1 MKPRQSAFTL
11 IELLV
16 VIAIIGILAGLLLP
30 VLSAA
35 KQKAIGIRCLN
46 NYKQLGLAWF
56 SYASDNN
63 DVLAINSDENVH
75 GNKANWTC
83 PYGVSLD
90 WSTQAKNTNTLYL
103 TVDSPTLGTAL
114 LGPLVASEVQIFLC
128 PSDKFLS
135 APQRA
140 AGFQNRI
147 RSCAMNGGVGGG
159 SKWFSSST
167 TANPSP
173 WPAFYGVNKMSDFH
187 SPGPSQCWVMM
198 DEHPDSDDDATFYV
212 NPGDVSPSNPNW
224 DGSFTELPGSMHR
237 KSAGMVFADGHGEL
251 HKWIG
256 TATTPAVRY
265 SINQNVRATDGGS
278 QQDLIWMAQH
288 TPAN

>member
-35 KQKAIGIRCLN
+35 KQKAVSIRCLN

-63 DVLAINSDENVH
+63 DLLAINADRHNALYH
-75 GNKANWTC
+75 TNWVY
-83 PYGVSLD
+83 PYGAYLD
-90 WSTQAKNTNTLYL
+90 WSSANQGNTNILYL
-103 TVDSPTLGTAL
+103 TGNTSTYTAL
-114 LGPLVASEVQIFLC
+114 FGALVANELQIFVC
-128 PSDKFLS
+128 PADKYLS
-135 APQRA
+135 PAQRN
-140 AGFQNRI
+140 AGYQNRI
-147 RSCAMNGGVGGG
+147 RSCAMNGALGSGVKYFAGI
-159 SKWFSSST
+159 W
-167 TANPSP
+167 PSYYN
-173 WPAFYGVNKMSDFH
+173 AIKMTDFH
-187 SPGPSQCWVMM
+187 SPGPSQCWVIM

-212 NPGDVSPSNPNW
+212 NPDSANGSDP
-224 DGSFTELPGSMHR
+224 SFTEFPGSMHR
-237 KSAGMVFADGHGEL
+237 KSCGMVFADGHGEI

-256 TATTPAVRY
+256 TLDTQPVTYGGYVQ
-265 SINQNVRATDGGS
+265 NQNVASDPGS
-278 QQDLIWMAQH
+278 MQDLEWLAQR

>member
-1 MKPRQSAFTL
+1 
-11 IELLV
+11 LLV

-35 KQKAIGIRCLN
+35 KQKAISIKCLN

-56 SYASDNN
+56 TYASDNN

-75 GNKANWTC
+75 GNKANWVC
-83 PYGVSLD
+83 PFGVSLD

-103 TVDSPTLGTAL
+103 TVDSPTLGTSL
-114 LGPLVASEVQIFLC
+114 LGPIVANEVQMFVC
-128 PSDKFLS
+128 PADKFLS
-135 APQRA
+135 SPQRT

-159 SKWFSSST
+159 SKWFQT
-167 TANPSP
+167 PNGGNWA
-173 WPAFYGVNKMSDFH
+173 AFYAAQKMSDFR
-187 SPGPSQCWVMM
+187 SPGPSQCWVLM

-212 NPGDVSPSNPNW
+212 NPGDVSPTNPNW
-224 DGSFTELPGSMHR
+224 DGKFTELPGSMHR
-237 KSAGMVFADGHGEL
+237 KSAGMVFADGHGEI
-251 HKWIG
+251 HKWAG
-256 TATTPAVRY
+256 TADTPVVQYRLY
-265 SINQNVRATDGGS
+265 QNVTAADSGS

-288 TPAN
+288 TPAQ